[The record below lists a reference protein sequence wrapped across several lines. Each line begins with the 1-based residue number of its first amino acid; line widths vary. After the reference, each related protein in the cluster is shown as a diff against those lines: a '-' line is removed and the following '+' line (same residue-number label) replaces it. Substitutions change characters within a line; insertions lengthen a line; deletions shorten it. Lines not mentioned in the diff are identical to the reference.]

1 MKKIVSFIF
10 IALTCFYNIC
20 FAEIIQTKDTKVI
33 ENVLTSIDTDTLII
47 FDVDDV
53 LMYPKDQI
61 LRSENAD
68 ACKELVKQLKQR
80 VGKDKIQDVTSII
93 LLARKNKPVDP
104 KMINLIDTLQKNNI
118 KVLALTNCATGKF
131 GLIPNTENWR
141 ISELKSHGYYFYKS
155 WPDLKDI
162 NLKLLMKDSNE
173 ANPVYKEGV
182 LFVDQTGKKGAALD
196 AFLTSVK
203 IIPKRIVF
211 IDDKS
216 KNLESVAEF
225 AKQNNI
231 EFIGI
236 EYTKALEE
244 KEALNKNIA
253 QLQFGVL
260 EKEKKWISDTEADRL
275 LTHGPKFR

>member
-80 VGKDKIQDVTSII
+80 VGKDKIQDITSII

-173 ANPVYKEGV
+173 VNPVYKEGV
-182 LFVDQTGKKGAALD
+182 LFVDQTGKKGAVLD

-216 KNLESVAEF
+216 KNLVSVAEF

-253 QLQFGVL
+253 QLQFEVL
-260 EKEKKWISDTEADRL
+260 EKEKKWISDTESDKL
-275 LTHGPKFR
+275 LTHDAKFR